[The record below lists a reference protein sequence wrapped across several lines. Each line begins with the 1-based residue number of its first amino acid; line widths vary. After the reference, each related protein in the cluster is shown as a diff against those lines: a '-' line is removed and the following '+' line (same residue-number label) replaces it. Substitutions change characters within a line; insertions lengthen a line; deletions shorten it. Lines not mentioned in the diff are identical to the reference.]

1 MAINRNPN
9 QAKRSP
15 QYIQN
20 ASYDEDFNVLAVEM
34 LVYDS
39 SSGTLK
45 RLTTDTLGAYKANDI
60 EEASSTLTY
69 VGKEDSAGNWLV
81 VKIDESSGTSV
92 QYATES
98 NNSGIYD
105 YSTAWSGRASL
116 TYQDY
121 SEAF

>member
-1 MAINRNPN
+1 MSRI
-9 QAKRSP
+9 SG
-15 QYIQN
+15 
-20 ASYDEDFNVLAVEM
+20 
-34 LVYDS
+34 
-39 SSGTLK
+39 GTLSK
-45 RLTTDTLGAYKANDI
+45 IKIIDASGNQITSFGGAETNNYKANDI